1 MSDKARLSA
10 GEHVL
15 FIDRK
20 EREYLRTLRPGGRV
34 HIRGGSM
41 LSDHL
46 IGMADGTTVT
56 NTAGESFLMLRPTF
70 AQLIPNL
77 PRRAQVI
84 YPKDIGAILLWGD
97 IYPGATVVEIGTGPG
112 ALTMALLRAV
122 GPSGRVISYEIR
134 PDFLE
139 MARQNVDQYFGAA
152 PNWTL
157 KLADAAAGIEER
169 EVDRL
174 LLDLAEPWHLLP
186 QIEAAL
192 RPGGLVVGY
201 VPTALQVKEWVDALR
216 LRGFGAVQ
224 TMEVLMRFW
233 HVKARSVRPE
243 HRMVAHTGFITV
255 ARRLVPTGHPV
266 GLEPDSDAPDAD
278 ALTPDPGL

>member
-1 MSDKARLSA
+1 MSDRSRLAA
-10 GEHVL
+10 GESVL

-20 EREYLRTLRPGGRV
+20 EREYLRTLRPGARV
-34 HIRGGSM
+34 HIRGGAM
-41 LSDHL
+41 QADHL
-46 IGMADGTTVT
+46 IGLQEGTVVY
-56 NTAGESFLMLRPTF
+56 NTAREPFLMLRPTF
-70 AQLIPNL
+70 AQLIPSL

-84 YPKDIGAILLWGD
+84 YPKDIGPILLWGD
-97 IYPGATVVEIGTGPG
+97 IYPGANVVEIGAGPG

-122 GPSGRVISYEIR
+122 GPSGHVTSYEAR
-134 PDFLE
+134 PDFVE
-139 MARQNVDQYFGAA
+139 MARHNVEQYHGPA

-157 KLADAAAGIEER
+157 KLADASSGIEER

-216 LRGFGAVQ
+216 SHGFGAVQ
-224 TMEVLMRFW
+224 AMETLMRFW

-255 ARRLVPTGHPV
+255 ARRLAAPV
-266 GLEPDSDAPDAD
+266 APLPLEHADEEAPPDDISLDDR
-278 ALTPDPGL
+278 

>member
-1 MSDKARLSA
+1 MSDRSRLAA
-10 GEHVL
+10 GESVL

-20 EREYLRTLRPGGRV
+20 EREYLRTLRPGARV
-34 HIRGGSM
+34 HIRGGAM
-41 LSDHL
+41 QADHL
-46 IGMADGTTVT
+46 IGLQEGTVVY
-56 NTAGESFLMLRPTF
+56 NTAREPFLMLRPTF
-70 AQLIPNL
+70 AQLIPSL

-84 YPKDIGAILLWGD
+84 YPKDIGPILLWGD
-97 IYPGATVVEIGTGPG
+97 IYPGANVVEIGAGPG

-122 GPSGRVISYEIR
+122 GPSGHVTSYEAR
-134 PDFLE
+134 PDFVE
-139 MARQNVDQYFGAA
+139 MARHNVEQYHGPA

-157 KLADAAAGIEER
+157 KLADASSGIEER

-216 LRGFGAVQ
+216 SHGFGAVQ
-224 TMEVLMRFW
+224 AMETLMRFW

-255 ARRLVPTGHPV
+255 ARRLAAPV
-266 GLEPDSDAPDAD
+266 APLPLEHADEDAP
-278 ALTPDPGL
+278 PDDISLDDR